1 MTDIIRG
8 PQGATGTRGPQGRQG
23 VKGVKGDRG
32 VVGTQG
38 IPGMQQYLTVLAGE
52 NLGGNRVVY
61 IADGRAFYADSDNLT
76 CSNASV
82 GITNGASVLD
92 DIINIQTSGYM
103 QEPSWQWSTNLP
115 LFLGVNGLLTQTMP
129 STGFSQIIG
138 IVTSSIEIIIQ
149 IQPSIILG

>member
-82 GITNGASVLD
+82 GITNGAAVLD

-115 LFLGVNGLLTQTMP
+115 LFLGVNGLMTQTMP
-129 STGFSQIIG
+129 TTGFSQIIG
-138 IVTSSIEIIIQ
+138 IVTSSTEIIIQ

>member
-82 GITNGASVLD
+82 GITNGAAVLD

-103 QEPSWQWSTNLP
+103 QEPSWKWSTNLP

-129 STGFSQIIG
+129 TTGFSQIIG